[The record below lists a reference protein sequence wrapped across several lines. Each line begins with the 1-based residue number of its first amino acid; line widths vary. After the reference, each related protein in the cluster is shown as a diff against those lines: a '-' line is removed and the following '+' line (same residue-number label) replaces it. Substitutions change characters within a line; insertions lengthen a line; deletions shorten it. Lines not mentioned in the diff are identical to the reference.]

1 MSTLQDLIAQREA
14 LDKQIAETK
23 KAARSDAIKR
33 CKELAE
39 AYGLKAEDIFS
50 TVRKARTTGKVPP
63 KYRDPA
69 TGKTWTGRGVEP
81 AWIKGKDRQRFLI
94 A

>member
-23 KAARSDAIKR
+23 KAARNDAIKR
-33 CKELAE
+33 CMELVE
-39 AYGLKAEDIFS
+39 AYGLKSEDIFGGA
-50 TVRKARTTGKVPP
+50 RKSRSTGKVPP

-81 AWIKGKDRQRFLI
+81 AWIKGKDRARFLI